1 MFFCK
6 KRIVIQLI
14 SLFLHIFLYNVK
26 TNNCMNFLL
35 VSISDP
41 QLEDILAQVVSE
53 DFSLSIG
60 CAKSLVGQRVMQ
72 HLKRFRTDTKIVI
85 ERNYVDKVYRDSYYT
100 YYASKRTH
108 YEKDVV
114 KLSFFSD
121 SEDFITKESFSDKE
135 SLPFLKDCY
144 RGFIV
149 LRPTSPYIVGRS
161 AIVPDLLENHS
172 FKTCLAY
179 ISSSAAGLKVTAQAF
194 PFSSQDTETISC
206 AETMVWA
213 LMEYYGNKYPEY
225 SPVLPS
231 KILNVLKQN
240 MVERQ
245 LPSSG
250 LSVGSMSYL
259 LKECGFGPKLYSC
272 GEFKDDFSSLLSCYI
287 ESGIPIIVALDNTD
301 AVKNEDDIIERT
313 IGHAV
318 LCIGHELVDGNL
330 INGVPVDEYSF
341 KGREGTLKIKDWDK
355 ISKKFIFIDDNFPVY
370 QAESLEDPIR
380 RYLEIP
386 EEKYPNKEAKER
398 ADKEWGSCKIS
409 HFIVPLHKKTY
420 LEAYVAKKFVRE
432 LLISD
437 FFKYEDGKEL
447 YMRTFLCSARSY
459 REYVSFGNMP
469 SNMKGLIMSKSFP
482 KFVWVTEISGKSIPD
497 GKANGVILL
506 DATEANVFD
515 FRPLILAV
523 CGGYVVQYDKNEKSV
538 KSSPM
543 VGGYFDIYDNNLK
556 KL

>member
-1 MFFCK
+1 M
-6 KRIVIQLI
+6 
-14 SLFLHIFLYNVK
+14 HIFLYNVK
-26 TNNCMNFLL
+26 IDNCMNFLL

-60 CAKSLVGQRVMQ
+60 CAKSLVGDRVMQ
-72 HLKRFRTDTKIVI
+72 HLKRFRADTKIVI

-108 YEKDVV
+108 YKKDVI

-121 SEDFITKESFSDKE
+121 SDDFITNESFFNKE
-135 SLPFLKDCY
+135 SLPLLKKCY

-161 AIVPDLLENHS
+161 AIAPNLLENHS

-213 LMEYYGNKYPEY
+213 LMEYYGSKYPEY

-231 KILNVLKQN
+231 KILNILKQN

-259 LKECGFGPKLYSC
+259 LKECGFGPKLYSSD
-272 GEFKDDFSSLLSCYI
+272 EFDGDFFSLLSCYI
-287 ESGIPIIVALDNTD
+287 ESGIPVIVALDNTD
-301 AVKNEDDIIERT
+301 ALKDEDDIVERT

-318 LCIGHELVDGNL
+318 LCIGHEVIDGNL
-330 INGVPVDEYSF
+330 INGMSAVEYPF
-341 KGREGTLKIKDWDK
+341 KGRKGVLKIKDWDK

-370 QAESLEDPIR
+370 QAESLEDPMR

-386 EEKYPNKEAKER
+386 EEKYSNKEAKEK

-420 LEAYVAKKFVRE
+420 LEAYVAKKFVKE
-432 LLISD
+432 LLVSD
-437 FFKYEDGKEL
+437 FFKYEDGREL
-447 YMRTFLCSARSY
+447 YTRTFLCSARSY
-459 REYVSFGNMP
+459 REYVAFGNM
-469 SNMKGLIMSKSFP
+469 SSELKGLIMNKSFP
-482 KFVWVTEISGKSIPD
+482 KFVWVTEISNKLIPE
-497 GKANGVILL
+497 GEANGLILL
-506 DATEANVFD
+506 DATEANVSD

-523 CGGYVVQYDKNEKSV
+523 CGGYVVQYDKEEKAV

-543 VGGYFDIYDNNLK
+543 VGGCFKIYDNNLK

>member
-1 MFFCK
+1 M
-6 KRIVIQLI
+6 
-14 SLFLHIFLYNVK
+14 K

>member
-1 MFFCK
+1 M
-6 KRIVIQLI
+6 
-14 SLFLHIFLYNVK
+14 HIFLYNVK

-121 SEDFITKESFSDKE
+121 SEDFITKESFSNKE
-135 SLPFLKDCY
+135 SLLFLKDCY

-161 AIVPDLLENHS
+161 AIAPDLLENHS

-179 ISSSAAGLKVTAQAF
+179 ISSSAAGLKVTTQAF

-213 LMEYYGNKYPEY
+213 LMEYYGNKYAEY

-231 KILNVLKQN
+231 KILYVLKQN

-250 LSVGSMSYL
+250 LAVGSMSYL

-272 GEFKDDFSSLLSCYI
+272 GEFKDDFFSLLSCYI

-301 AVKNEDDIIERT
+301 AVKDEDDIIERT

-318 LCIGHELVDGNL
+318 LCIGHELVDGKL
-330 INGVPVDEYSF
+330 INGVPADEYSF
-341 KGREGTLKIKDWDK
+341 KEREGTLKIKDWDK
-355 ISKKFIFIDDNFPVY
+355 IFKKFIFIDDNFPVY
-370 QAESLEDPIR
+370 QAESLEDPVR

-386 EEKYPNKEAKER
+386 EEKYPNKEAKEK